1 MNARYSN
8 PDNDPKGN
16 WTSVAL
22 QAKSGTKDNVYEIK
36 FSNGIKW
43 TPVDGTYPRLNKNS
57 LQLAYDE
64 NRLWF
69 GKTGKNIPRLKKYL
83 NEVKK
88 GLISNTIFSNES
100 SGSTQQGKEELK
112 KILNQ
117 NIFTTPKPEKLLQ
130 RIIEISTKKGDL
142 VLDYHLGSGTT
153 CAVAHKMGRQYIGI
167 EQMDYIEDIAVKR
180 MQKVI
185 GTQTKKNGEL
195 LDSVDFDN
203 GGISKSVD
211 WQGGGEFVYF
221 ELSKYNQQY
230 IDKLSIAND
239 KTILKLYDEIINKA
253 FLNYDVDNKKLA
265 QEKDEFKGLNF
276 SDKQEFLV
284 SILNKNQLYK
294 NLAEM
299 NDKDLSVSD
308 KTKDLNKDFYAK

>member
-1 MNARYSN
+1 MLYSIKTREGIFN
-8 PDNDPKGN
+8 PPNGKRWTIGEEAAKKYVVENKYQIINNNFYIKKFDSDYKKGSFKLHNNLLDNHGSLK
-16 WTSVAL
+16 T
-22 QAKSGTKDNVYEIK
+22 AKSELEKLD
-36 FSNGIKW
+36 F
-43 TPVDGTYPRLNKNS
+43 
-57 LQLAYDE
+57 
-64 NRLWF
+64 NREDF
-69 GKTGKNIPRLKKYL
+69 D
-83 NEVKK
+83 
-88 GLISNTIFSNES
+88 
-100 SGSTQQGKEELK
+100 
-112 KILNQ
+112 
-117 NIFTTPKPEKLLQ
+117 TPKPEKLLE
-130 RIIEISTKKGDL
+130 RIIELSTKKGDI

-185 GTQTKKNGEL
+185 GTQTKKDGEL

-230 IDKLSIAND
+230 IDKLSIATD

-253 FLNYDVDNKKLA
+253 FLNYDVDNKKLSE
-265 QEKDEFKGLNF
+265 EKNEFKSLNF

-308 KTKDLNKDFYAK
+308 KTKKLNTDFYAK